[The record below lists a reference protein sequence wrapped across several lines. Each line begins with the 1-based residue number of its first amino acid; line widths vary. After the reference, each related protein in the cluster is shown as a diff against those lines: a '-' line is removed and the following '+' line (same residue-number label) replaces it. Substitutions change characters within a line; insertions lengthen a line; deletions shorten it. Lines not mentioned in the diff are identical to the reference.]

1 MNNFRGGFG
10 GGFGGANLQ
19 NLMKQAQK
27 MQQDMERAKEEI
39 LNTDFVGTSGGGMVE
54 VTITGERKAKS
65 VKIKPEVVDPDDI
78 EMLEDLITSAFN
90 DAVDKVTKA
99 EQEKMPQMPQGF

>member
-27 MQQDMERAKEEI
+27 MQQDMEKAKEELI
-39 LNTDFVGTSGGGMVE
+39 NTDFVGSSGGGMVE
-54 VTITGERKAKS
+54 VTITGDKKAKG
-65 VKIKPEVVDPDDI
+65 VKIKPEVVDRS
-78 EMLEDLITSAFN
+78 EERR
-90 DAVDKVTKA
+90 
-99 EQEKMPQMPQGF
+99 

>member
-27 MQQDMERAKEEI
+27 MQQDMEKAKEELI
-39 LNTDFVGTSGGGMVE
+39 NTDFVGSSGGGILKCLKTLLQVHLM
-54 VTITGERKAKS
+54 
-65 VKIKPEVVDPDDI
+65 
-78 EMLEDLITSAFN
+78 M
-90 DAVDKVTKA
+90 
-99 EQEKMPQMPQGF
+99 Q